1 MDEHINVAV
10 RLRPL
15 NEDETGIHDR
25 VVVKK
30 QPDGALLFT
39 ESENVSRSIPYSQ
52 VFDEHASGQAV
63 FDGVVAD
70 MLEQALLGKNAT
82 IFAYGQTGSG
92 KTYTVDGLMSASA
105 EFLFSSIVNTP
116 GREFL
121 LKLSAVE
128 VYNEA
133 VHDLLQKADNNT
145 RLDVVDNREGKT
157 IVKNAT
163 EETLLSTVHLQRM
176 LRRVKENRKVCTSNN
191 KVCILFIHCTNCIV
205 QLGACRRMVQFQ
217 ICLRMFTTPAGRA
230 LMAHVRMLQTVV
242 TDCKTV
248 QVRETCFNVQ
258 SSRSHQMVTI
268 TVESRA
274 RPLAPAVD
282 SQQLTTTVEGSSVD
296 SSVKY
301 STISFV
307 DLAGSEPGSS
317 HMLTKGKISAVAVDE
332 KQRKREVCTPVTE
345 PLFVEASGLGL

>member
-1 MDEHINVAV
+1 MADEHINVSV

-15 NEDETGIHDR
+15 NQDEADLHDR
-25 VVVKK
+25 IVLKK

-39 ESENVSRSIPYSQ
+39 ESEDVSRSIPYSQ

-133 VHDLLQKADNNT
+133 VHDLLQKGDSSKT
-145 RLDVVDNREGKT
+145 RLDLVDNKEGKT
-157 IVKNAT
+157 VVKNVA
-163 EETLLSTVHLQRM
+163 EESLLSTVHLQRM
-176 LRRVKENRKVCTSNN
+176 LRKVKENRKVLSP
-191 KVCILFIHCTNCIV
+191 
-205 QLGACRRMVQFQ
+205 QL
-217 ICLRMFTTPAGRA
+217 
-230 LMAHVRMLQTVV
+230 
-242 TDCKTV
+242 
-248 QVRETCFNVQ
+248 
-258 SSRSHQMVTI
+258 
-268 TVESRA
+268 
-274 RPLAPAVD
+274 
-282 SQQLTTTVEGSSVD
+282 
-296 SSVKY
+296 
-301 STISFV
+301 
-307 DLAGSEPGSS
+307 
-317 HMLTKGKISAVAVDE
+317 
-332 KQRKREVCTPVTE
+332 
-345 PLFVEASGLGL
+345 